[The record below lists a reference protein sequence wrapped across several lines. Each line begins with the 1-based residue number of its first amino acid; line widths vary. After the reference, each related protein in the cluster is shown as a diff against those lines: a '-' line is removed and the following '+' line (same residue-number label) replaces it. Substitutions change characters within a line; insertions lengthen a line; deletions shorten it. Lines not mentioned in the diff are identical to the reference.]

1 MTSTPGLHAEEHL
14 LLQIFFLMLL
24 ANLQA
29 EHEVTVE
36 EKSCSLCS
44 KWTKKDHFPKDVCP
58 VPPHFF
64 LCLSTSLSCPV
75 CHAWQHVPWLCE
87 SWWISQCVHAD
98 WPAGCYLLEKTRI
111 WIITA
116 FASLG
121 STNLGLRFPPCPQ
134 FGSCCQLE
142 EDGQVLHVSTF
153 VMAEYRS
160 LSVTSCQFF
169 AAFTRN

>member
-1 MTSTPGLHAEEHL
+1 MLKSISSFKYSFSCCWPTSRLNMRWQWRKKVAHCVVNELRRTIFLRTCVLCL
-14 LLQIFFLMLL
+14 LIFF
-24 ANLQA
+24 
-29 EHEVTVE
+29 
-36 EKSCSLCS
+36 CG
-44 KWTKKDHFPKDVCP
+44 
-58 VPPHFF
+58 
-64 LCLSTSLSCPV
+64 LSTSLSYPV

-87 SWWISQCVHAD
+87 SWWISQSVHAD

-116 FASLG
+116 FASLR

-134 FGSCCQLE
+134 FGSYCQLE

-169 AAFTRN
+169 EAFTRN